1 MGGMMVFGIVLA
13 LVGLYIQVL
22 VDLTATLLI
31 AGGIIA
37 AIVGGA
43 AAVLRGALG
52 KLWGLPMLVLGI
64 VVAIIGVFM
73 SAILDLWIVRLV
85 IEYGGMILL
94 VIGIIMAA
102 IGLIGMFKGDDDRR
116 MAKMIRRDLKNL

>member
-1 MGGMMVFGIVLA
+1 MGGMMVLGIVLA

-22 VDLTATLLI
+22 VDVTATLLI

-37 AIVGGA
+37 AVAGGA
-43 AAVLRGALG
+43 AAVLGGALG
-52 KLWGLPMLVLGI
+52 KLWGLPMLALGI
-64 VVAIIGVFM
+64 AVAIVGVFM
-73 SAILDLWIVRLV
+73 SAILDLWIVRWV

-102 IGLIGMFKGDDDRR
+102 IGLIGMFKGDGDRR
-116 MAKMIRRDLKNL
+116 MEKMIRRELKNM

>member
-1 MGGMMVFGIVLA
+1 MGGMMVLGVVLA

-22 VDLTATLLI
+22 VDVTATLLI

-37 AIVGGA
+37 AVAGGA
-43 AAVLRGALG
+43 AAVLGGALG
-52 KLWGLPMLVLGI
+52 KLWGLPMFALGI
-64 VVAIIGVFM
+64 AVAIVGVFM
-73 SAILDLWIVRLV
+73 SAILDLWIVRWV

-102 IGLIGMFKGDDDRR
+102 IGLIGMFKGDGDRR
-116 MAKMIRRDLKNL
+116 MEKMIRRELKNM

>member
-1 MGGMMVFGIVLA
+1 MGGMMVLGIVLA

-22 VDLTATLLI
+22 VDVTATLLI

-37 AIVGGA
+37 AVAGGA
-43 AAVLRGALG
+43 AAVLGGVLG
-52 KLWGLPMLVLGI
+52 KLWGLPMLALGI
-64 VVAIIGVFM
+64 AVAIVGVFM
-73 SAILDLWIVRLV
+73 SAILDLWIVRWV

-102 IGLIGMFKGDDDRR
+102 IGLIGMFKGDGDRR
-116 MAKMIRRDLKNL
+116 MEKMIRRELKNM

>member
-1 MGGMMVFGIVLA
+1 MGGMMVLGVVLA

-22 VDLTATLLI
+22 VDVTATLLI

-37 AIVGGA
+37 AVAGGA
-43 AAVLRGALG
+43 AAVLGGALG
-52 KLWGLPMLVLGI
+52 KLWGLPMLALGI
-64 VVAIIGVFM
+64 AVAIVGVFM
-73 SAILDLWIVRLV
+73 SAILDLWIVRWV

-102 IGLIGMFKGDDDRR
+102 IGLIGMFKGDGDRR
-116 MAKMIRRDLKNL
+116 MEKMIRRELKNM